1 MDNIKHDSHAVGMV
15 PPVPQ
20 SGLAR
25 RRKRRHALRYAL
37 AYLEV
42 RSPQPMLGKT
52 FPNPSFGQ
60 PLVPGCFSFR
70 CLGSSL
76 YHERLPERFLRKG
89 RRRLGK
95 RRCWIPKLGRARNPR
110 RSDRYTSQSRRVSQS
125 PQKMPR
131 NIDGRRHGIPH
142 VGHILWDP
150 KKVGKQWPWLVDGK
164 GTSHKPYLLR
174 FLPAAVRFR
183 RQGSDPKLFLKGQPS
198 KRRGKG
204 LLQRQRAKPS
214 ERRVSSCRLLRRPLP
229 RHLLLRFRR
238 RPTRALPRMPSR
250 ISKQWPQEQ
259 GKRSVRVAR
268 PSTRRAASWSDCFP
282 F

>member
-1 MDNIKHDSHAVGMV
+1 
-15 PPVPQ
+15 
-20 SGLAR
+20 
-25 RRKRRHALRYAL
+25 
-37 AYLEV
+37 
-42 RSPQPMLGKT
+42 MLGKT

-76 YHERLPERFLRKG
+76 HHERLPERFLRKG

-142 VGHILWDP
+142 VCHILWDP
-150 KKVGKQWPWLVDGK
+150 IKMGKQWPWLVAGMGK
-164 GTSHKPYLLR
+164 RPNPYLLR

-183 RQGSDPKLFLKGQPS
+183 LQGPDPKLFLKGQPS
-198 KRRGKG
+198 KRRGKAPRRNIPRNSIG
-204 LLQRQRAKPS
+204 RRLGSRSSPSRTKPF
-214 ERRVSSCRLLRRPLP
+214 RRSFPGPFWTPIVSFLRRGIHTRSRRGNWL
-229 RHLLLRFRR
+229 RR
-238 RPTRALPRMPSR
+238 RRRRRRRIAPGLSIQSIRPKTIFGAESWALQHRRGPAFHSRPRGLALWR
-250 ISKQWPQEQ
+250 
-259 GKRSVRVAR
+259 GLG
-268 PSTRRAASWSDCFP
+268 
-282 F
+282 